1 MLKKSQIS
9 DNKLFT
15 FIILSTFFSIIL
27 NVFLP
32 DTYLM
37 FFFSALVLFFGII
50 HGANDI
56 HLIIKDKQQ
65 NKSIKSN
72 TILYVISVVLI
83 TTCFFSFPLVS
94 LIFFVLF
101 SCYHFGEQQWTIFD
115 DNTNT
120 NLFFFNYG
128 LIVFSTLFFFNK
140 SEVIDIVQL
149 ISDFNLSFLFFDWLL
164 IISLILTVTTLILNF
179 NNLKKQLIY
188 QFFLCLLILIVF
200 SQLSLFYAFS
210 VYFVFFHS
218 IPSVLEQTK
227 YLYGNSNINTFKKY
241 FISALPYWAFAI
253 LGLFLFYFFFSENFE
268 FTLDIFFS
276 FLAAITF
283 PHVIVIYKMKKT
295 PI

>member
-15 FIILSTFFSIIL
+15 FIIISTIFSIIL

-72 TILYVISVVLI
+72 TILYLISVILI
-83 TTCFFSFPLVS
+83 TTCFFSFPLAS
-94 LIFFVLF
+94 LIFFLLF

-115 DNTNT
+115 NNTNSA
-120 NLFFFNYG
+120 LFFFNFG

-140 SEVIDIVQL
+140 DEVIDIVLL
-149 ISDFNLSFLFFDWLL
+149 ISDFSLSFLFFDWLL
-164 IISLILTVTTLILNF
+164 IISSILTITTLILNF
-179 NNLKKQLIY
+179 NNLKNQLNY

-218 IPSVLEQTK
+218 IPSILEQTK
-227 YLYGNSNINTFKKY
+227 YLYGNPNINTFKKY
-241 FISALPYWAFAI
+241 FISALPYWVFAI
-253 LGLFLFYFFFSENFE
+253 LGLFLFYLFFSEKLE
-268 FTLDIFFS
+268 FSLEIFFS